1 MRPEITHYKDYAFR
15 IAKLYGTIL
24 KKDALP
30 MEDYQAIMQ
39 FQDGYQRTI
48 LHYLSMHGAV
58 KAIMSAVKTLK
69 ANTEAK
75 DFEGN
80 TPLHYGAMHYS
91 SGTLFWLSA
100 KGANPKI
107 KNNIGKTYRDIVNEV
122 SVRSIGNFAS
132 FLRDIVINPTGLPSE
147 SISVERLAN
156 ESEED
161 LVIRYLMQ
169 NIIKYL
175 PHEQQVIIAERL
187 PSETKE
193 DWIIRSLALNVIS
206 HREDFTDEEVK
217 IAMVNARE
225 VANGNEF
232 PPLQIAAELG
242 YVAWV
247 KALIKAG
254 ANPERVPEKIEY
266 KSNVRADVRTEI
278 NKIIADEKVAFALK
292 EKTIL
297 DQYIRESS
305 LEAERNR
312 AVTAVSIT
320 VTAPGGS
327 PFSTAARCTTD
338 SNPADVACVPQQ
350 LFAGLNPLT
359 TSLVKG

>member
-1 MRPEITHYKDYAFR
+1 MVKTMRPELTPYKDYAFR
-15 IAKLYGTIL
+15 IAKLYGTII
-24 KKDALP
+24 KTEALAL
-30 MEDYQAIMQ
+30 EDHKAIMQ
-39 FQDGYQRTI
+39 VQDEYQRTI
-48 LHYLSMHGAV
+48 LHYLAVQGAV
-58 KAIMSAVKTLK
+58 KAINSVAWNRG
-69 ANTEAK
+69 ANVGVR

-80 TPLHYGAMHYS
+80 TPLHYGTIHYS
-91 SGTLFWLSA
+91 IGTVGCLLRN
-100 KGANPKI
+100 GANPKVH
-107 KNNIGKTYRDIVNEV
+107 NNAGQTSGNFDHVE
-122 SVRSIGNFAS
+122 SLRSIGKLSA
-132 FLRDIVINPTGLPSE
+132 FLRNLITNPTGLPSDA
-147 SISVERLAN
+147 IAAVRGTN
-156 ESEED
+156 EPE
-161 LVIRYLMQ
+161 
-169 NIIKYL
+169 
-175 PHEQQVIIAERL
+175 
-187 PSETKE
+187 E
-193 DWIIRSLALNVIS
+193 DWIIRSLALNITT
-206 HREDFTDEEVK
+206 HKDGFNEEEIK

-232 PPLQIAAELG
+232 PPLQITAELG
-242 YVAWV
+242 HIAWV
-247 KALIKAG
+247 KALIRAG